1 MNLDEIQAVERTWAL
16 VAETPDSAARL
27 FYAKL
32 FTKYPEVRPLFRGD
46 MEEQGAKLVQTL
58 ALAVGGLR
66 RPDSIRPAVTRLG
79 ARHVGYGARPEH
91 YPLVGA
97 TLIETLRAALGSE
110 FTPEA
115 EKAWGAAIGL
125 LAGWMLEGAQPA

>member
-1 MNLDEIQAVERTWAL
+1 MNLDEIQAVERTWAR
-16 VAETPDSAARL
+16 VAETPGSAARL

-46 MEEQGAKLVQTL
+46 MEEQGAKLVKTL

-66 RPDSIRPAVTRLG
+66 RPDSIRAAVTRLG
-79 ARHVGYGARPEH
+79 ARHVGYGARAEH

-115 EKAWGAAIGL
+115 EKAWGVAIGL
-125 LAGWMLEGAQPA
+125 LAEWMLEGAQPP